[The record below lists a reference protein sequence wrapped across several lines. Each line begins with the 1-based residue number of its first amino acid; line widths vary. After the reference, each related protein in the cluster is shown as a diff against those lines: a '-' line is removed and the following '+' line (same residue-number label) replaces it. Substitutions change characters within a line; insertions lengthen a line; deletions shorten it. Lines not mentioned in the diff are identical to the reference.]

1 MLEVLIL
8 WGYMLLVCM
17 TAGAVVL
24 SLLSRILSTPKPSFL
39 GPASCV
45 MTGIFALTIYAEY
58 FSLFCRCRSR
68 SAPVDAGAAG
78 SRLLFL

>member
-17 TAGAVVL
+17 TAGTVVL
-24 SLLSRILSTPKPSFL
+24 SLLSRILSTPKPSIL

-45 MTGIFALTIYAEY
+45 MTGIFALTTA
-58 FSLFCRCRSR
+58 FL
-68 SAPVDAGAAG
+68 PV
-78 SRLLFL
+78 SEPQRTC

>member
-17 TAGAVVL
+17 TAGTVVL
-24 SLLSRILSTPKPSFL
+24 SLLSRILSTPKPSIL

-58 FSLFCRCRSR
+58 FSLF
-68 SAPVDAGAAG
+68 AGVGAAAH
-78 SRLLFL
+78 LL